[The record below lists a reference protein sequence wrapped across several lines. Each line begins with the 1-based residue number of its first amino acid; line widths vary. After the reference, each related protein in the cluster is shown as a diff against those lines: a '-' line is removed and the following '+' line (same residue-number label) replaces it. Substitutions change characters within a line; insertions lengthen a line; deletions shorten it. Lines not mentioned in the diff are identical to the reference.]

1 MRASEVFSHI
11 KSKDL
16 LLSIAGKRHID
27 VEEHNK
33 NLGKAIADDAF
44 NTGIKKFVE
53 ILPADLLD
61 SLGVETKSDDGAHK
75 LHRSVARKRVIQQ
88 IQEDTPQKFFDKLD
102 SKVLAQLVDA
112 AFDVDDDK
120 PTSKK
125 HAEGL
130 ITKIDEFGLE
140 NALSALSLPELA
152 DLAHALKLK
161 VSSNTSSNAYI
172 TAIMS
177 GKDQKTEKKKAEA
190 QTPSKT
196 KPKIAKGITKIDMQH
211 HFYREELVTYCKENG
226 LSHSGHKTSLIN
238 HIMNHL
244 EGKKPAAS
252 KKRKAP
258 SGGKTEKPAKKA
270 KAEKAEHSEKEDK
283 SEKSEGKEDKEEAEK
298 PKKGKKNQ

>member
-1 MRASEVFSHI
+1 MRTSEVFSHI

-33 NLGKAIADDAF
+33 NLGKAIADDAH

-61 SLGVETKSDDGAHK
+61 SLGVETKSDDGGHK
-75 LHRSVARKRVIQQ
+75 LHRSVARKRVIQKM
-88 IQEDTPQKFFDKLD
+88 QEDTPQKFFDKLD
-102 SKVLAQLVDA
+102 SKVLASLVDA
-112 AFDVDDDK
+112 AFDDDDEK
-120 PTSKK
+120 PSSKK

-140 NALSALSLPELA
+140 NALSTLSLPELA

-161 VSSNTSSNAYI
+161 VSSNTSSNAFI
-172 TAIMS
+172 TAIMT
-177 GKDQKTEKKKAEA
+177 GKDQKTEKKKAEV

-196 KPKIAKGITKIDMQH
+196 KPKIAKGISKIDLQH

-226 LSHSGHKTSLIN
+226 LSHSGHKSALIN
-238 HIMNHL
+238 HITNHL
-244 EGKKPAAS
+244 EGKKPAAAAS

-258 SGGKTEKPAKKA
+258 SGGKSEKPAKKA
-270 KAEKAEHSEKEDK
+270 KAEHSEKEDK

>member
-1 MRASEVFSHI
+1 MRTSEVFSHI

-75 LHRSVARKRVIQQ
+75 LHRSVARKRVIQK

-102 SKVLAQLVDA
+102 SKVLAQLVDS
-112 AFDVDDDK
+112 AFDEDDDK

-125 HAEGL
+125 HVEGL

-140 NALSALSLPELA
+140 NALSTLSLPELA

-161 VSSNTSSNAYI
+161 VSSNTSSNAFI

-177 GKDQKTEKKKAEA
+177 GKDQKTEKKKAEV

-196 KPKIAKGITKIDMQH
+196 KPKIAKGVTKADLQQ
-211 HFYREELVTYCKENG
+211 HFYREELATYCKENG
-226 LSHSGHKTSLIN
+226 LSHSGHKSALIN
-238 HIMNHL
+238 HIINHL
-244 EGKKPAAS
+244 EGKKPAVSGS

-258 SGGKTEKPAKKA
+258 SGGKAEKPAKKA
-270 KAEKAEHSEKEDK
+270 KSEHSEKEDK
-283 SEKSEGKEDKEEAEK
+283 SEKSEGKEDKEEPEK